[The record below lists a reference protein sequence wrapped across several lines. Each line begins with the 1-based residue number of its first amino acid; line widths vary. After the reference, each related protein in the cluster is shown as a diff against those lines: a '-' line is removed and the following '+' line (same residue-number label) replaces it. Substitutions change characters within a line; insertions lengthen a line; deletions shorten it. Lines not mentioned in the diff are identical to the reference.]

1 MKINNDEELKLAGE
15 LLDKL
20 WDIKPWQSQYKERE
34 ELVEAISAYEDEHF
48 PVPPPEPLDAICFRM
63 QAQNIE
69 PGDLAHL
76 FGSKEAVIAIITGEQ
91 ELTDEIVF
99 KMYTRLGIPLRSLL
113 GHDDGITIDEFIRDE
128 ERRLHRFKK
137 YWLSK
142 YKDQSIEFL
151 PVAEYTDEW
160 FENYEIWSGRRG

>member
-1 MKINNDEELKLAGE
+1 MKINNDEELEQAGE

-34 ELVEAISAYEDEHF
+34 ELIEAISEYESEH
-48 PVPPPEPLDAICFRM
+48 VYIPPPDPINAIKFRM
-63 QAQNIE
+63 AQQNITLE
-69 PGDLAHL
+69 DVAYLFDSANVLPNILA
-76 FGSKEAVIAIITGEQ
+76 GKQ
-91 ELTDEIVF
+91 ELTNDIIF
-99 KMYTRLGIPLRSLL
+99 ILYTRLGIPLRSLL